1 MKHKQLLY
9 MSCLFLVC
17 MLASSAVFAD
27 EFPLRKDF
35 PELKPIST
43 EQLAEKYSAGEVIV
57 VDVRSQFEYETIHV
71 KDAKNVPLAKRSFAK
86 DLEAVRG
93 KDDVTALVF
102 YCNGI
107 TCAKSYRGAKK
118 AQEAGFKN
126 CFVYDAGIFTW
137 TKTHPEWSSLLN
149 QTPADPG
156 KLISKSALKAKTL
169 SFEEFKAKTS
179 SAKSV
184 VIDIRDPLQRK
195 VRLDLAKERNIPLD
209 RFENLLKRGD
219 MKEKDLL
226 IYDAVGK
233 QVRWLMY
240 HLEQNGYTNYA
251 FLSGGVRKA
260 IGDTKHF

>member
-1 MKHKQLLY
+1 MKRLQLLY
-9 MSCLFLVC
+9 VSCLFLIC
-17 MLASSAVFAD
+17 ALASSVAFAE

-35 PELKPIST
+35 PGLQPIST
-43 EQLAEKYSAGEVIV
+43 EQLAEKYASGQVVI
-57 VDVRSQFEYETIHV
+57 VDVRSQFEFETIHI
-71 KDAKNVPLAKRSFAK
+71 KDAKNVPLAKKTFAK

-93 KDDVTALVF
+93 KDDATAVVF
-102 YCNGI
+102 YCNGT

-137 TKTHPEWSSLLN
+137 TKTHPEWAALLN

-156 KLISKSALKAKTL
+156 KLISKASFKAKTL
-169 SFEEFKAKTS
+169 PFDEFKAKMAS
-179 SAKSV
+179 QDSV
-184 VIDIRDPLQRK
+184 VIDIRDPMQRK
-195 VRLDLAKERNIPLD
+195 VRLKLAKERNIPLD
-209 RFENLLKRGD
+209 RFENLLKSGD
-219 MKEKDLL
+219 MKDKDLL

-240 HLEQNGYTNYA
+240 HMEQNGYTNYA